1 VIALRLGFWAM
12 LVGAVAAINY
22 AAYGTQSD
30 SSEEIYHWSSFG
42 NGTLFYAVV
51 LGLTLLI
58 AGGRRELLALRP
70 LSVPWRKAAGVAG
83 GAIVAVL
90 IWEYVV
96 VLLPVE
102 DPGKEQG
109 LTPTHWEP
117 RHAGAFAAN
126 VLLFVVIAPVV
137 EELLFRGLGYTLLQT
152 LFGALP
158 AILVV
163 GVAFGAWHGLLWAL
177 LVLVPFGCAL
187 AYIRYR
193 TGSVYPG
200 MIVHALFNAFA
211 IAAAVLS

>member
-1 VIALRLGFWAM
+1 MIAVRLGFWAM

-30 SSEEIYHWSSFG
+30 TSEEIYHWSSFA

-58 AGGRRELLALRP
+58 AGGSRELLALRP
-70 LSVPWRKAAGVAG
+70 ISIPWRTAARVAG
-83 GAIVAVL
+83 GAIAAVL

-117 RHAGAFAAN
+117 KHAAAFAAN
-126 VLLFVVIAPVV
+126 VLLFVVIAPFV
-137 EELLFRGLGYTLLQT
+137 EELLFRGLGYTLLRSV
-152 LFGALP
+152 FGAVP
-158 AILVV
+158 AILIV
-163 GVAFGAWHGLLWAL
+163 GLAFGAWHGLLWAL
-177 LVLVPFGCAL
+177 LVLVPFGWAL
-187 AYIRYR
+187 AYLRYR
-193 TGSVYPG
+193 TDSVYPG

-211 IAAAVLS
+211 ITAAVLS

>member
-1 VIALRLGFWAM
+1 MIAVRLGFWAM

-30 SSEEIYHWSSFG
+30 TSEEIYHWSSFA

-58 AGGRRELLALRP
+58 AGGSRELLALRP
-70 LSVPWRKAAGVAG
+70 ISIPWRTAARVAG
-83 GAIVAVL
+83 GAIAAVL

-117 RHAGAFAAN
+117 KHAAAFAAN
-126 VLLFVVIAPVV
+126 VLLFVVIAPFV
-137 EELLFRGLGYTLLQT
+137 EELLFRGLGYTLLRSV
-152 LFGALP
+152 FGAVP
-158 AILVV
+158 AILIV
-163 GVAFGAWHGLLWAL
+163 GLAFGAWHGLLWAL
-177 LVLVPFGCAL
+177 LVLVPFGWAL
-187 AYIRYR
+187 AYLRYR
-193 TGSVYPG
+193 TDSVYPG

-211 IAAAVLS
+211 ITTSVLT